1 MKPSPTGNIV
11 RYTLDPDRPEPLG
24 AEQIA
29 ELNALKGRTI
39 DFSDIPPQVDDGQ
52 WRPGGFAQLQNKQ
65 QVTLRI
71 DKDVLDFFRSSG
83 QRYQTRIN
91 HVLRE
96 YMNTHMPSK
105 PER

>member
-11 RYTLDPDRPEPLG
+11 RYTLDPDRPEPLDAG
-24 AEQIA
+24 QVA
-29 ELNALKGRTI
+29 ELDALKDRPI
-39 DFSDIPPQVDDGQ
+39 DFSDISPQPDDGQ
-52 WRPGGFAQLQNKQ
+52 WQPSRFAQMQNKQ

-96 YMNTHMPSK
+96 YMKTHTPPGSG
-105 PER
+105 R